1 MCLIDLI
8 EVFDWQCLDLNALKS
23 NFPIKGL
30 DNSFKFSMSISFGT
44 NHALLEI
51 IAEGFVYLKSYIN
64 RFFFYRESG
73 IK

>member
-30 DNSFKFSMSISFGT
+30 NNSFKFSMSISFGT

-51 IAEGFVYLKSYIN
+51 IAEGICLFKILYK
-64 RFFFYRESG
+64 
-73 IK
+73 